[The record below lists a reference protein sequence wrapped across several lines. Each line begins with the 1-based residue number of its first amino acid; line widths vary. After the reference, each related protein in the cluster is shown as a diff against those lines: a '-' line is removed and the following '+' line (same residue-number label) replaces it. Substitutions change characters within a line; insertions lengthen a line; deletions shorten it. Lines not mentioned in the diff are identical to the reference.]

1 MAQAK
6 DEPKKTK
13 ANKSHNQ
20 PWPKATEPLGTA
32 KEDEGDDT
40 PPRSTEA
47 DINYND
53 RPKIPRDN

>member
-6 DEPKKTK
+6 NEPKKTK
-13 ANKSHNQ
+13 ANKSHEQ
-20 PWPKATEPLGTA
+20 PWPKTRDLLTTHG
-32 KEDEGDDT
+32 EGKS